1 LLPIIIGIARKIKL
15 PRKKKHMTP
24 PLLEFNE
31 KGIYCSQADVYLDP
45 WKPVKNAL
53 ITHGHAD
60 HSKWGNER
68 YITQSSNVPIIK
80 HRLGAINVTGKEWN
94 ETFVIN
100 NVKFSFHPAGH
111 IIGSAQIRV
120 EHKGEVWVFTG
131 DYKTED
137 DGISVP
143 YEVVKCHTFITECT
157 FGLPVFKWLPQAQVM
172 NDINE
177 WWAENRA
184 EGKTSVLFGYS
195 LGKAQ
200 RILKFLDPN
209 IGTIYTH
216 GAIENMTKVLREQ
229 VDFPETTLVTRETK
243 KEQLLGNI
251 VLAPPSA
258 HGSTWIRK
266 MTPYVTGSASGWMAF
281 RGARRRR
288 AVDKGFVLSDHCD
301 WQGLLESIAA
311 TGAEKVIVTHG
322 YSDLFSKYLREL
334 GYDARTAKTQY
345 EGELGEMEG
354 KGEKEME
361 SENAIPQGTN
371 TQESL

>member
-1 LLPIIIGIARKIKL
+1 
-15 PRKKKHMTP
+15 
-24 PLLEFNE
+24 
-31 KGIYCSQADVYLDP
+31 
-45 WKPVKNAL
+45 
-53 ITHGHAD
+53 
-60 HSKWGNER
+60 
-68 YITQSSNVPIIK
+68 
-80 HRLGAINVTGKEWN
+80 
-94 ETFVIN
+94 
-100 NVKFSFHPAGH
+100 
-111 IIGSAQIRV
+111 V

-311 TGAEKVIVTHG
+311 TGAEKVIATHG